1 VHGVIAAGASSS
13 AWSFGSSILTFAF
26 PMILFVVVACGL
38 YVAYTKPELVPGH
51 RNPAVRH
58 SVSYTAVPGHSQ
70 AAVRD
75 QATSDTQAAPDTQA
89 TSDTQAMSDTQ
100 ATSDTQAAVRDQTP
114 SDNQA
119 AAGGQPADAGQAE
132 TEEGA

>member
-1 VHGVIAAGASSS
+1 MHGVIAAGASSS

-26 PMILFVVVACGL
+26 PMILFVVVAAGL

-58 SVSYTAVPGHSQ
+58 SVSYTTVPGRPQ
-70 AAVRD
+70 TTVRD
-75 QATSDTQAAPDTQA
+75 QPTSGDRAT
-89 TSDTQAMSDTQ
+89 
-100 ATSDTQAAVRDQTP
+100 
-114 SDNQA
+114 
-119 AAGGQPADAGQAE
+119 AGGQSAAAGQAE

>member
-1 VHGVIAAGASSS
+1 MHGVIAAGASSS

-58 SVSYTAVPGHSQ
+58 SVSYTAVPGHPQ
-70 AAVRD
+70 P
-75 QATSDTQAAPDTQA
+75 T
-89 TSDTQAMSDTQ
+89 
-100 ATSDTQAAVRDQTP
+100 VRDQTP

-119 AAGGQPADAGQAE
+119 AAGGQPAVGQAE

>member
-26 PMILFVVVACGL
+26 PMILFVVVAAGL

-58 SVSYTAVPGHSQ
+58 SVSYTAVPGHAQ

-75 QATSDTQAAPDTQA
+75 QPAATS
-89 TSDTQAMSDTQ
+89 
-100 ATSDTQAAVRDQTP
+100 
-114 SDNQA
+114 
-119 AAGGQPADAGQAE
+119 QPAAAGQAE

>member
-1 VHGVIAAGASSS
+1 VIAAGASSS

-26 PMILFVVVACGL
+26 PMILFVVVAAGL

-58 SVSYTAVPGHSQ
+58 SVSYTTVPGRPQ
-70 AAVRD
+70 TTVRD
-75 QATSDTQAAPDTQA
+75 QPTSGDRAT
-89 TSDTQAMSDTQ
+89 
-100 ATSDTQAAVRDQTP
+100 
-114 SDNQA
+114 
-119 AAGGQPADAGQAE
+119 AGGQSAAAGQAE

>member
-1 VHGVIAAGASSS
+1 MHGVIAAGASSS

-75 QATSDTQAAPDTQA
+75 QATSDTQAA
-89 TSDTQAMSDTQ
+89 
-100 ATSDTQAAVRDQTP
+100 VRDQTP

>member
-26 PMILFVVVACGL
+26 PMILFVVVAAGL

-58 SVSYTAVPGHSQ
+58 SVSYTAVPGHPR
-70 AAVRD
+70 AAVPD
-75 QATSDTQAAPDTQA
+75 QPAATGQ
-89 TSDTQAMSDTQ
+89 
-100 ATSDTQAAVRDQTP
+100 V
-114 SDNQA
+114 
-119 AAGGQPADAGQAE
+119 AGGQPAAAGQAE

>member
-26 PMILFVVVACGL
+26 PMILFVVVAAGL

-51 RNPAVRH
+51 RNSAVRH
-58 SVSYTAVPGHSQ
+58 SVSYTAVPGHPQ

-75 QATSDTQAAPDTQA
+75 QATVHDQPAA
-89 TSDTQAMSDTQ
+89 
-100 ATSDTQAAVRDQTP
+100 
-114 SDNQA
+114 DNQPA
-119 AAGGQPADAGQAE
+119 AADQAE
-132 TEEGA
+132 TEEGT

>member
-26 PMILFVVVACGL
+26 PMILFVVVAAGL

-58 SVSYTAVPGHSQ
+58 SVSYTTVPGRPQ
-70 AAVRD
+70 TAVRD
-75 QATSDTQAAPDTQA
+75 QATSDH
-89 TSDTQAMSDTQ
+89 
-100 ATSDTQAAVRDQTP
+100 
-114 SDNQA
+114 QA
-119 AAGGQPADAGQAE
+119 AAGGQPAAAGQATSGDQAASGDQAE

>member
-1 VHGVIAAGASSS
+1 MHGVLAAGASSS

-26 PMILFVVVACGL
+26 PMILFVVVAAGL

-58 SVSYTAVPGHSQ
+58 SVSYTTVPGRPQ
-70 AAVRD
+70 TTVRD
-75 QATSDTQAAPDTQA
+75 QPTSGDRAT
-89 TSDTQAMSDTQ
+89 
-100 ATSDTQAAVRDQTP
+100 
-114 SDNQA
+114 
-119 AAGGQPADAGQAE
+119 AGGQPTSGDRATAGGQSAAAGQAE